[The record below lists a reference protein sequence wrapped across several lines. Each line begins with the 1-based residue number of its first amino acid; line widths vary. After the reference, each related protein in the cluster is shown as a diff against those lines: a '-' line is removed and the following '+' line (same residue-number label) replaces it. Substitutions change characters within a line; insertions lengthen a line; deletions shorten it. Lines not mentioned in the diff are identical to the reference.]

1 MPKDTILG
9 MHIPLKRRVKFAMDE
24 FLKPLIVDNY
34 TLCRLAIDLRDT
46 YRHLALQSTEQFLAT
61 PVTLPDGTE
70 RGCFLAI
77 DVGGSNMRA
86 AFVFL
91 GESTPVTPAVQRRYE
106 RSWSIGDHLKMDKP
120 EDLFAWI
127 GGCIADVISAYVVD
141 LPEHDSIARSA
152 MIPLGITFSFP
163 MQ

>member
-1 MPKDTILG
+1 MDDFLR
-9 MHIPLKRRVKFAMDE
+9 PLV
-24 FLKPLIVDNY
+24 IDNT

-46 YRHLALQSTEQFLAT
+46 YRHLALHSTEQFLAT
-61 PVTLPDGTE
+61 PVTLPDGSE

-86 AFVFL
+86 ALVSL
-91 GESTPVTPAVQRRYE
+91 GQSTPVTPALHTRHE

-127 GGCIADVISAYVVD
+127 GDCIADVISAHVAE
-141 LPEHDSIARSA
+141 LPEHDSVARSA
-152 MIPLGITFSFP
+152 TIPLGITFSFP